1 VLRGARMS
9 VVPASLDP
17 TAIARNLQLLEIPPG
32 RRCAVSEL
40 ADLPRGLITL
50 EQWDA
55 LRLDP
60 TRRWELSEGS
70 LIMSPRPV
78 LRHQRI
84 SRRLTRLLED
94 HLPEGLEAVPEIEV
108 ITKASFPPSVRDP
121 DVVVVHDRVFAQRSA
136 RVAASDVVLVVEIV
150 SPGSRG
156 MDHVMKLH
164 EYAKAGIPNYWIVDP
179 DAPTH
184 DRFLAYLLD
193 GERYRRVS
201 VLDGSR
207 VRVHEPTEMEFTLD
221 LLTGD

>member
-1 VLRGARMS
+1 MS

-17 TAIARNLQLLEIPPG
+17 IAIARNLQLLEIPPG

-55 LRLDP
+55 LRLDR

-70 LIMSPRPV
+70 LIMSPRPT
-78 LRHQRI
+78 LGHQHI

-94 HLPEGLEAVPEIEV
+94 HLPEGLMVLPEIEV

-121 DVVVVHDRVFAQRSA
+121 DIVVFHDRAFEQRLA
-136 RVAASDVVLVVEIV
+136 RVSASDVVLVIEIV
-150 SPGSRG
+150 SPGSRS

-164 EYAKAGIPNYWIVDP
+164 EYSKARIPNYWIVDP
-179 DAPTH
+179 EAPIH
-184 DRFLAYLLD
+184 DRFVAYLLD

-207 VRVHEPTEMEFTLD
+207 VRVHEPTEIEFTLD
-221 LLTGD
+221 LLTGR